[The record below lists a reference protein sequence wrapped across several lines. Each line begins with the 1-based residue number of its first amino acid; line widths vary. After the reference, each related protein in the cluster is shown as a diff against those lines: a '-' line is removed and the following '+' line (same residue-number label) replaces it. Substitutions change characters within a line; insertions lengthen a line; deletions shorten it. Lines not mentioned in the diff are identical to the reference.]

1 MDPMGYILT
10 ANQILRKLL
19 WVAVNLGV
27 IPGTAWRQDGYGI
40 FFTLRSIGG
49 FSDFSRV
56 VYMLVDC
63 VAMFVLFYRFCFPF
77 FRIFSSLFGKCSNL
91 TDIFQMG

>member
-27 IPGTAWRQDGYGI
+27 IPGTAWRQDGYGS

-63 VAMFVLFYRFCFPF
+63 VAMFVLFYRWWFHF
-77 FRIFSSLFGKCSNL
+77 FEYFHPNL
-91 TDIFQMG
+91 GNDPI